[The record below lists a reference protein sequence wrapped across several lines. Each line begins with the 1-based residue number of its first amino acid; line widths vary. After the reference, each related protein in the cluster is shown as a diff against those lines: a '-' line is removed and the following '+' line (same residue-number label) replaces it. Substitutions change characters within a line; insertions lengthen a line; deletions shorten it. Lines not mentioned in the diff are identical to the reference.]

1 MERNT
6 TTQITLSEFTKKYI
20 DYFEND
26 FGNSPEAYY
35 RFFDNLTVPKECEQL
50 GFEMDCGESFTKA
63 FGNELWN
70 TTKGLEDRVKEATDI
85 KMLGSAVFSQWRY
98 YNHWADSHPSDEVK
112 EWFLILLR
120 RLKELC

>member
-6 TTQITLSEFTKKYI
+6 TPQITLSEFTKKYI

-26 FGNSPEAYY
+26 FGKTSEAYY
-35 RFFDNLTVPKECEQL
+35 RFFDNSTVPNECYQL

-70 TTKGLEDRVKEATDI
+70 TTEGLEEKIKETTDI

-98 YNHWADSHPSDEVK
+98 YNHWADSHPNDEVK